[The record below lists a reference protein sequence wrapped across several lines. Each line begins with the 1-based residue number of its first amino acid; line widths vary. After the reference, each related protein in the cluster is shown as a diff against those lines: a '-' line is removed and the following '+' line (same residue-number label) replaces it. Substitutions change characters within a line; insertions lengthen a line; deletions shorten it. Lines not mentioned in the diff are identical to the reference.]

1 MAYRISGKAGG
12 SESEQKTAEA
22 EQPELQARSL
32 ASASCLVCYCCS
44 LTTRFCVLH
53 SARMKP
59 KPVYLK
65 LFEEPTLFIS
75 NSSQTDT
82 FLNYDKNKLL
92 GK

>member
-1 MAYRISGKAGG
+1 
-12 SESEQKTAEA
+12 
-22 EQPELQARSL
+22 
-32 ASASCLVCYCCS
+32 
-44 LTTRFCVLH
+44 
-53 SARMKP
+53 MKP

-92 GK
+92 GKWNGAEGGTYKIQAPIFIIKFDRAYISINIIERNMIEEKLYKNYTFFKNIHVGN